1 MVAKFIVVFTATPS
15 LPQRDGPAPRIVLV
29 KEFAGRSPAA
39 VDRHARAWF
48 TSAHPEHRILTLD
61 VHTQDEYET
70 AREESSRAANSL

>member
-1 MVAKFIVVFTATPS
+1 MVAKFIVVFTATP
-15 LPQRDGPAPRIVLV
+15 LRPPGQGPAPRIVLV

-48 TSAHPEHRILTLD
+48 TSAHAEFKVLSLD

-70 AREESSRAANSL
+70 AREEFTRAAKSM

>member
-1 MVAKFIVVFTATPS
+1 MVAKFIVVFTATPLRS
-15 LPQRDGPAPRIVLV
+15 QGDGPTPRIVLV

-48 TSAHPEHRILTLD
+48 TSAHSEYRILFLD

-70 AREESSRAANSL
+70 ARAELTRSANGI